1 MNTASSSYF
10 VEALAVGPLEVNCY
24 IVGCAATKAAVLI
37 DPAGDAHLIEDA
49 VARLKANV
57 TAILLTHG
65 HYDHLGAV
73 SAMKTKYGCPILIHH
88 LDADCLTN
96 PMLNLS
102 ALTGDAIVCPKADRL
117 LEDGDAIVVGDL
129 ELKTLH
135 TPGHTRGSVCFV
147 LEKLIFGGDLLFY
160 GSIGR
165 TDLPGGSFEEI
176 ENSITRRIYS
186 LPDDW
191 IIYPGHGE
199 PTSVGFEKK
208 HNAFV
213 RSST

>member
-1 MNTASSSYF
+1 MNTASSSHF
-10 VEALAVGPLEVNCY
+10 VESLAVGPLEVNCY
-24 IVGCAATKAAVLI
+24 ILGCAVTKEAVLI
-37 DPAGDAHLIEDA
+37 DPAGDAHLIEDE
-49 VARLKANV
+49 VSRLEAKI

-73 SAMKTKYGCPILIHH
+73 SEMKAKYGCPIMIHR

-102 ALTGDAIVCPKADRL
+102 ALTGDALVCPKADRL
-117 LEDGDAIVVGDL
+117 LEDGDSIRVGNL
-129 ELKTLH
+129 EMKVLH
-135 TPGHTRGSVCFV
+135 TPGHTRGSICFL
-147 LEKLIFGGDLLFY
+147 LENMIFGGDLLFY

-176 ENSITRRIYS
+176 EKSISKRIYS
-186 LPDDW
+186 LPEDW